1 MRFGLLL
8 FLACLLPGLAFSS
21 HLDDPLPVRDALPFK
36 LLFLDP
42 PPGGAAIQPLSR
54 AIVSLNAVYVNTMI
68 ATDDLI
74 LLYERVGQQ
83 LYDGRVDLGVLQ
95 MVANAQTSRT
105 AFILD
110 GETLR
115 TTLRARVG
123 ILPRLEVAVEVPF
136 LSQGRGFMDPY
147 IDSFHQRFHLPDGGR
162 SGFDHNQFRAGY
174 IGDGETVYVDRAPSR
189 MRLGDIVLAA
199 TGGLLVERGRTP
211 ALSLTLSAKLPSGNY
226 RTLDGSGSFDYGA
239 ALRLSKKWGRS
250 TVHAGSAY
258 NVVGEW
264 RLAPGLAL
272 HNSRSLFAAYSFSA
286 TPDTSVIAQV
296 LRTAGPFPLR
306 SGNDLGK
313 VAMEMSAGFR
323 HRLPRGFELEWSFI
337 ENLEP
342 FYNTPDIGTFVGL
355 NYRSG
360 PATTS
365 ENRPA
370 HYQVT
375 EKSGASTLVARR
387 P

>member
-1 MRFGLLL
+1 MRLRSTL
-8 FLACLLPGLAFSS
+8 FLACLLPGLALASE
-21 HLDDPLPVRDALPFK
+21 LDDPLPVRDALPFK
-36 LLFLDP
+36 LLFLDS
-42 PPGGAAIQPLSR
+42 PPGGAQIQPLSW
-54 AIVSLNAVYVNTMI
+54 ASFPVNAVYVNTMI

-83 LYDGRVDLGVLQ
+83 VYDGQVNLGVLQ
-95 MVANAQTSRT
+95 MIANAQTSRT
-105 AFILD
+105 AFIFD

-123 ILPRLEVAVEVPF
+123 ILPRLEVGVEVPF

-162 SGFDHNQFRAGY
+162 TGFDHNQFRAGY
-174 IGDGETVYVDRAPSR
+174 IGDGETVYVDSAPSR
-189 MRLGDIVLAA
+189 MRLGDIVLSA
-199 TGGLLVERGRTP
+199 TGGLLVDGARTP
-211 ALSLTLSAKLPSGNY
+211 ALSLTLSAKLPSGDY
-226 RTLDGSGSFDYGA
+226 RTLDGSGSADYGA
-239 ALRLSKKWGRS
+239 TLRLSKRWGRS
-250 TVHAGSAY
+250 TVHAGTAS

-264 RLAPGLAL
+264 RLAPGVPL

-323 HRLPRGFELEWSFI
+323 HRLSRGFAVEWSFI
-337 ENLEP
+337 ENVEP
-342 FYNTPDIGTFVGL
+342 FYNTPDIGAYIGFDYRTGAATAVGAGGSA
-355 NYRSG
+355 NS
-360 PATTS
+360 PS
-365 ENRPA
+365 S
-370 HYQVT
+370 H
-375 EKSGASTLVARR
+375 
-387 P
+387 